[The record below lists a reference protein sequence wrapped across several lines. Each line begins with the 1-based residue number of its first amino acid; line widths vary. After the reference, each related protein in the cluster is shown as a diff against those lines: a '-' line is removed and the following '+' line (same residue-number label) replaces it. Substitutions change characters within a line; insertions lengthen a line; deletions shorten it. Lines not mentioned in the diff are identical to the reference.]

1 MHRKITQW
9 SVVVAVAGFLFG
21 FDTAVI
27 SGADQPIQSLW
38 QTSDL
43 VHGLFIMS
51 SALWGTV
58 LGTLFGSIPCEI
70 FGRRKTLFSIGLL
83 YFVSAL
89 GSALAQDPYTFAVLR
104 FIGGLGVGI
113 SSIVAP
119 AYISEI
125 APATHRGRLVALYQF
140 QIVFGILTAYV
151 SNYVLATT
159 LGLNWRWMLGV
170 EAIPALV
177 YLYLV
182 TGIEESPRWLLLRKN
197 DEAGCRKVLA
207 YTNADNVDGIIQDIR
222 HARHEF
228 TQDSLF
234 RKAYAF
240 PIVLAFLLAFFNQLS
255 GINFII
261 YFSPRVFELAGLNAS
276 SALLSTAGIGL
287 VNLVFTMAGMAL
299 IDRYGRRTLMLIGS
313 FGYIISLATVSW
325 SFATGAGG
333 MIVVIFI
340 FLFIASHAIG
350 QGAVIWVFIAEI
362 FPNNVRTKG
371 QSLGCGIHWVF
382 AALIT
387 LVMPTVLSRFDGAT
401 IFSFFAGMMVL
412 QLVFVVFLMP
422 ETRGRTLESL
432 AENLSSHPEH

>member
-371 QSLGCGIHWVF
+371 QSLGCGTHWVF